1 MISSTSAE
9 FLAIRRPAVPTAAM
23 AMQPASCAS
32 STMPLMAAAVRSAA
46 SVVMAPP
53 SFRPSP
59 SRVSSA
65 RSVTAFHVPSA
76 PASAMWNFTE
86 LVPTSST
93 A

>member
-1 MISSTSAE
+1 
-9 FLAIRRPAVPTAAM
+9 
-23 AMQPASCAS
+23 
-32 STMPLMAAAVRSAA
+32 MPLMAAAVRSAA
-46 SVVMAPP
+46 SVVIAPP

-65 RSVTAFHVPSA
+65 RSVTVFHVPSA

-93 A
+93 AYRGGVPDSVAARPRE